1 MSIYVKIGK
10 KILKNPKLATP
21 HVKARDISHLNFKRM
36 KDMGMEKIIFDK
48 DNTLTYN
55 RRTSFIDPKVA
66 AAFPNAVT
74 IFGKPN
80 VIVLSEMTP

>member
-1 MSIYVKIGK
+1 MKTPHLI
-10 KILKNPKLATP
+10 TP
-21 HVKARDISHLNFKRM
+21 HVRIDTIATLNYKRM

-66 AAFPNAVT
+66 DAFSSAVS

>member
-1 MSIYVKIGK
+1 
-10 KILKNPKLATP
+10 
-21 HVKARDISHLNFKRM
+21 
-36 KDMGMEKIIFDK
+36 MEKIIFDK

-66 AAFPNAVT
+66 NAFSNAVT

-80 VIVLSEMTP
+80 VIVLSEMTPQRYIEEMVDWPQIL